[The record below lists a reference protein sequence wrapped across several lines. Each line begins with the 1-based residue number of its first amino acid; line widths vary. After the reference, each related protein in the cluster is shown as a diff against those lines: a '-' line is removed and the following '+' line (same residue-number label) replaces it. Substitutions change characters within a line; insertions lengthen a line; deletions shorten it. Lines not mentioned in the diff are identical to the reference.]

1 MARTIITTCGTSKV
15 PCFLCGKVGYDPS
28 WPGAKYCPNCHIQLC
43 SKCGRG
49 WEQCPKCKKS
59 ILK

>member
-28 WPGAKYCPNCHIQLC
+28 WPGAKYCPN
-43 SKCGRG
+43 
-49 WEQCPKCKKS
+49 
-59 ILK
+59 